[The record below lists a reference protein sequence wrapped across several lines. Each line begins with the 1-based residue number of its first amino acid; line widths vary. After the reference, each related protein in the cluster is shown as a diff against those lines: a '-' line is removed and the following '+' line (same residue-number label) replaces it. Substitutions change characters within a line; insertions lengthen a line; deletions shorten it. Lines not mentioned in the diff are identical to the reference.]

1 MTTAAADPAADPTGA
16 VPAPRAEGVRLARL
30 GLIAAMV
37 SRVVGRLVG
46 IVLVIVL
53 ARFAAP
59 ATVAAYGYLLGTAT
73 LLLTLTDLGVAS
85 VAGREVAAGR
95 MPADGA
101 LAAALLPQ
109 LFSVLA
115 AGAVTIG
122 LVTLA
127 GPAGTPA
134 TALWMVLPYV
144 IVGGMNNLW
153 ADVLRGTGRVV
164 LEGALQVG
172 SAAAL
177 VAGGVV
183 VVYVGGSA
191 TDLLMVVVAKEVA
204 VLAVSFAV
212 VRPRLRPGVRSR
224 TLITQGAWVGVA
236 SSAVV
241 LLWREGALV
250 VGAAGSLT
258 VLATYVVATRFFDA
272 GVTVAHTVGFG
283 LGPGMSA
290 LADDPVAFRQAAR
303 KYLWLITGLG
313 IAVAA
318 VGALLARPLTTIP
331 FGARW
336 EIAVPAVRMI
346 AVSALPLL
354 LIYLCFAI
362 FMARRQVRWLSL
374 SCIAGC
380 VVGFAATI
388 VLVQNSPEA
397 VSGVIGTLVGGTV
410 LLLLFLVGLR
420 DLLLPVRWV
429 GGARRDAVGLTASQ

>member
-1 MTTAAADPAADPTGA
+1 MTAADVTGTA
-16 VPAPRAEGVRLARL
+16 HAPRPQGARLARL

-46 IVLVIVL
+46 IVLVLVL
-53 ARFAAP
+53 ARAAAP
-59 ATVAAYGYLLGTAT
+59 ATIAVYGYLLGTAT

-109 LFSVLA
+109 LFSVVA
-115 AGAVTIG
+115 ASAVTIG

-134 TALWMVLPYV
+134 TALWMTVPYV

-172 SAAAL
+172 SAGAL
-177 VAGGVV
+177 VAAGVV
-183 VVYVGGSA
+183 VVYLGGSA
-191 TDLLMVVVAKEVA
+191 TDLLLVVVAKEVA
-204 VLAVSFAV
+204 VLAISFAV
-212 VRPRLRPGVRSR
+212 VRPRRRSGVRGR
-224 TLITQGAWVGVA
+224 TLITQGAWVGLA

-250 VGAAGSLT
+250 VGSVGSLT

-272 GVTVAHTVGFG
+272 GITVAHTVGFG

-290 LADDPVAFRQAAR
+290 LADDPVAFRHAAR
-303 KYLWLITGLG
+303 KYLWLITALG
-313 IAVAA
+313 IGVAV
-318 VGALLARPLTTIP
+318 VGGLLAGPLTTIP

-336 EIAVPAVRMI
+336 EIAVPAVRMV
-346 AVSALPLL
+346 AVMAPLI
-354 LIYLCFAI
+354 LITYLCFAI
-362 FMARRQVRWLSL
+362 FMARRQVRWLAL
-374 SCIAGC
+374 SCIAGL
-380 VVGFAATI
+380 VVGLTATI
-388 VLVQNSPEA
+388 LLMLHRSEA
-397 VSGVIGTLVGGTV
+397 VSGVLGTLIGATVLVV
-410 LLLLFLVGLR
+410 LLLIGLR
-420 DLLLPVRWV
+420 DLLLPVRSVDV
-429 GGARRDAVGLTASQ
+429 GPRHLGELESLEVLEAAG

>member
-1 MTTAAADPAADPTGA
+1 MTMAEAEPAADRPVDAGTRRVEGA
-16 VPAPRAEGVRLARL
+16 RLARL

-37 SRVVGRLVG
+37 SRVLGRLVG
-46 IVLVIVL
+46 IVLVVVL
-53 ARFAAP
+53 AREAAP
-59 ATVAAYGYLLGTAT
+59 ATVAVYGYLLGTAT

-134 TALWMVLPYV
+134 SALWMAVPYV

-153 ADVLRGTGRVV
+153 ADVLRGMGRVV

-172 SAAAL
+172 SAVAL
-177 VAGGVV
+177 VVAGVV
-183 VVYVGGSA
+183 VVQLGGSA
-191 TDLLMVVVAKEVA
+191 TDLLLVVVAKEVA
-204 VLAVSFAV
+204 VLVIALAV
-212 VRPRLRPGVRSR
+212 VRPRRRPDVRGR
-224 TLITQGAWVGVA
+224 TLISQGAWVGVA

-272 GVTVAHTVGFG
+272 GITVAHTVGFG

-290 LADDPVAFRQAAR
+290 LADDPAAFRQAGR
-303 KYLWLITGLG
+303 KYLGLVTALG
-313 IAVAA
+313 IGVAI
-318 VGALLARPLTTIP
+318 VGALVAGPLTTIP

-336 EIAVPAVRMI
+336 EVAVPAVRMV

-362 FMARRQVRWLSL
+362 LTARRQVRWLSL

-388 VLVQNSPEA
+388 VLVRSSPAA

-410 LLLLFLVGLR
+410 LLVLLLIGLR
-420 DLLLPVRWV
+420 DLLLPVPAH
-429 GGARRDAVGLTASQ
+429 GAGARRAVEAAS